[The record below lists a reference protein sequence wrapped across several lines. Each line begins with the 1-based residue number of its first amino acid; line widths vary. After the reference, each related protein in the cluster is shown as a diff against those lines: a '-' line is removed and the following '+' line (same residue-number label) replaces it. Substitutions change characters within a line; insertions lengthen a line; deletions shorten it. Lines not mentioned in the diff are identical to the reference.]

1 MFVISLKKDV
11 FNKVHGFPLFGE
23 LYENILYY
31 GECESIVNGN
41 GSVSLVIPEHMSLE
55 AMKVITELREHGIK
69 FDAYNGSERIEASG
83 KTGAIVMG
91 ENGFVPRALLS
102 TRQKLYLI
110 TALAEKLREVGG
122 EDAVFEAGE
131 NAMQDMEDA
140 NISADETAVNNLCG
154 L

>member
-41 GSVSLVIPEHMSLE
+41 GSVSLVIPEHMRLE
-55 AMKVITELREHGIK
+55 AMEVITELREHGIK

-140 NISADETAVNNLCG
+140 NIPADETAVNNLCG

>member
-55 AMKVITELREHGIK
+55 AMEVITELREHGIK

-140 NISADETAVNNLCG
+140 NIPADETAVNNLCG

>member
-41 GSVSLVIPEHMSLE
+41 GSVSLVVPEHMSLE
-55 AMKVITELREHGIK
+55 VMEVITELREYGIK

-122 EDAVFEAGE
+122 EDAVLEAGG

-140 NISADETAVNNLCG
+140 NIPADETAVNNLCG

>member
-11 FNKVHGFPLFGE
+11 FNKVHGFPLFRE

-55 AMKVITELREHGIK
+55 AMEVITELREHGIK

-122 EDAVFEAGE
+122 EDAVFEAEE

-140 NISADETAVNNLCG
+140 NIPADETAVNNLCG

>member
-1 MFVISLKKDV
+1 MLVISLKKDV

-55 AMKVITELREHGIK
+55 AMEVITELREHGIK

-140 NISADETAVNNLCG
+140 NIPADETAVNNLCG

>member
-41 GSVSLVIPEHMSLE
+41 GSVSLVVPEHMSLE
-55 AMKVITELREHGIK
+55 VMEVITELREYGIK

-122 EDAVFEAGE
+122 EDAVLEAGG
-131 NAMQDMEDA
+131 NAMQDMDDA
-140 NISADETAVNNLCG
+140 NIPADETAVNNLCG